1 MKICVFTATRA
12 EYGLFYWLLKGL
24 KADSRTELSIVA
36 SGTHLSSEHGMTVS
50 EIESDGFVVD
60 AKIEMLLSSDTS
72 VGVVKSMGL
81 GMIGYADELNRI
93 APDCV
98 VVLGDR
104 YETLAFAQAALL
116 MKLPIVH
123 IHGGE
128 ITEGAYDDMIR
139 HSLTKMASLHFCA
152 MDEHR
157 NRIIQMGE
165 QPCSVYRVG
174 ALGLDN
180 ILKTELPSL
189 TEVEGFLGFDLTGRY
204 VVVTYH
210 PVTMAEEPPVES
222 FKAMMD
228 ALLGSFEDLKIVVT
242 HPNADD
248 GGHSIMSHIQ
258 DYVTAN
264 PSRVVSVAS
273 LGFRR
278 YLSTVKYSQAV
289 VGNSSSGVIEV
300 PSLGVPT
307 VNIGERQRGRTC
319 ANSVIHCS
327 ATRDAVSKALSV
339 AFSGEFQSLC
349 EDVVNP
355 YGDGGAVEK
364 ILPILLNTML
374 TRTKPFYNIDIGMN
388 HE

>member
-1 MKICVFTATRA
+1 MKVCVFTATRA

-24 KADSRTELSIVA
+24 QADSRAELSVIA

-50 EIESDGFVVD
+50 EIESDGFVIDEKV
-60 AKIEMLLSSDTS
+60 EMLLSSDTP

-81 GMIGYADELNRI
+81 GMVGYADALSRV
-93 APDCV
+93 APDCI

-139 HSLTKMASLHFCA
+139 HSLSKMASLHFCA
-152 MDEHR
+152 MEEHR

-165 QPCSVYRVG
+165 QPSSVYQVG

-180 ILKTELPSL
+180 IMKTELPSL
-189 TEVEGFLGFDLTGRY
+189 AEVEKFLNFDLTGRY

-210 PVTMAEEPPVES
+210 PVTLAEEPPVES
-222 FKAMMD
+222 FQAMMD
-228 ALLGSFEDLKIVVT
+228 ALLDSSEDLKIVVT

-248 GGHSIMSHIQ
+248 GGRSIMPHIR
-258 DYVTAN
+258 DYSTAN
-264 PSRVVSVAS
+264 PSRVVSIAS

-278 YLSTVKYSQAV
+278 YLSTVKHSQAV

-300 PSLGVPT
+300 PSLHVPT
-307 VNIGERQRGRTC
+307 VNIGARQKGRTC
-319 ANSVIHCS
+319 ANSVIHCP
-327 ATRDAVSKALSV
+327 ATRPAISRALSV
-339 AFSGEFQSLC
+339 AFSEDFQDLC
-349 EDVVNP
+349 KGITNP
-355 YGDGGAVEK
+355 YGDGSSVEK
-364 ILPILLNTML
+364 ILPTLLNTKL
-374 TRTKPFYNIDIGMN
+374 TRTKSFYNVEVGVND
-388 HE
+388 E